1 MPNISQSKCNQT
13 MRFSHVIEYNNFKN
27 EAEKEARRLVPDLFL
42 FLKALY
48 GVKASSLQLS
58 INIFW

>member
-1 MPNISQSKCNQT
+1 